1 MPNQL
6 KAGSIRVSYVEEA
19 ATSKALSILAAAK
32 GVTTSALI
40 REANM
45 DYLKKHDPSGEVLAI
60 AKKLASEL
68 SDSSSDRVKDSIDG
82 ETAKVLGKLLKRLK
96 K

>member
-6 KAGSIRVSYVEEA
+6 KAGSHRVSYVEESS
-19 ATSKALSILAAAK
+19 TSKALSILAAAK
-32 GVTTSALI
+32 GVTVSALI

-60 AKKLASEL
+60 AKKLSSEL
-68 SDSSSDRVKDSIDG
+68 SDQSNDRVKDKLDA
-82 ETAKVLGKLLKRLK
+82 ETTEVLGKLLKRLK